1 MTDRAK
7 EPAGPPVLEPETVV
21 YAGDIVDTL
30 SMGEGTVVLARS
42 EPGHRVVRLSL
53 LGSEILDAVGDGT
66 SLAAL
71 EEELRRRL
79 GDPADGGL
87 TRAMH
92 AALISL
98 AETDVVRIG
107 TGRRSDT

>member
-1 MTDRAK
+1 ML
-7 EPAGPPVLEPETVV
+7 EPATVV

-42 EPGHRVVRLSL
+42 ELGHRVVRLSL
-53 LGSEILDAVGDGT
+53 LGSEVLDAVGDGT

-79 GDPADGGL
+79 GIPADGGSPAL
-87 TRAMH
+87 MH

-98 AETDVVRIG
+98 A
-107 TGRRSDT
+107 